1 MTKTKITI
9 KTSDKVEVTREQAR
23 AIEEGKKHYLQMAE
37 SDPERVNALTKGD
50 KKEFARLQFVGT
62 HFVVKIGD
70 IEPWSGLYEPLN
82 EMTAD
87 ELNRA
92 ILKGYI
98 VMDGMEQ

>member
-23 AIEEGKKHYLQMAE
+23 AIDEGMKFYLKMADAE
-37 SDPERVNALTKGD
+37 PDRVNTLTKGD
-50 KKEFARLQFVGT
+50 KKEFARLQFVGK
-62 HFVVKIGD
+62 HFVIKIGD
-70 IEPWSGLYEPLN
+70 VKPWEELFAPLN
-82 EMTAD
+82 EMSAD

-98 VMDGMEQ
+98 VKDGMEQ